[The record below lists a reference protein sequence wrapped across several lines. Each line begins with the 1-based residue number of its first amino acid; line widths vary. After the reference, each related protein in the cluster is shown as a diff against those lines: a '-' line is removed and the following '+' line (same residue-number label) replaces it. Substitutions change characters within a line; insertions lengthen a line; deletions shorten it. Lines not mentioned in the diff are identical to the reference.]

1 MPSTTKNSKQA
12 KRFNLSEIVNF
23 EQYSKKIGDLNSK
36 MLQLIKNLNSGVDP
50 YDTIREYVDLIQE
63 ENFDPFIRFVKEN
76 YYK

>member
-1 MPSTTKNSKQA
+1 
-12 KRFNLSEIVNF
+12 
-23 EQYSKKIGDLNSK
+23 
-36 MLQLIKNLNSGVDP
+36 VDP